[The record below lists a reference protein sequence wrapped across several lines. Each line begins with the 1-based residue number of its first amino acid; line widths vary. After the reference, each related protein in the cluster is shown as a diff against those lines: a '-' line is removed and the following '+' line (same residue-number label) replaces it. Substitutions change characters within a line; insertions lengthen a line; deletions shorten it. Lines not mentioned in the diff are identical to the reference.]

1 MPRQSRALPLLHSVR
16 AKLLIV
22 LAVLSLPLLVVSL
35 IQLNNY
41 RTDLNEQASATASLK
56 ATAAASSLFSWLEN
70 HQSISK
76 HESDSASA
84 DIEALY
90 SRLRRDTASD
100 AETPIV
106 VFDAQGRAINNQSLA
121 NASPSSLSPAN
132 KAERVTWADG
142 VTRMTSIKRVE
153 TFGWSVAVG
162 VPLAENSSAGRS
174 IFMLT
179 ATWAVVLLASVLLGV
194 WAVGRFTKPLR
205 KLAATASTLGEG
217 KLQERV
223 QVETDDEV
231 GALAQNFNVMA
242 SHLQTK
248 FGELQAQGAF
258 IEEVLDGLPLGL
270 VVLDERLIVRRANS
284 TFAKFVRRDAA
295 SLSGRGLYEAAAG
308 LAVLSDIVEDVR
320 LTRKPFVTYGL
331 PLSMVARV
339 SEEDSERDEAGNFWD
354 VIIWPTSERSA
365 GRGDLI
371 LILSEVSKRVR
382 AEKLATS
389 AFASERTRAA
399 ELGSVINQMNEGV
412 IIVNKQKRYRIN
424 PAGAQIMGRQPSE
437 FRDGAQALIEDMPFK
452 DLNGRDL
459 ALEEH
464 PLWRALELR
473 ENFSGERLEIVRDD
487 GEKRVVAIST
497 TPLTGEGGRPEGAV
511 AVFRDITEEVRQ
523 HEELVAAY
531 DRLREH
537 DRLKSAFVSNISH
550 ELRTPLNVIL
560 GLCQLLERDRQ
571 LPLAPLQNEA
581 VTRMERN
588 AHSLL
593 DLVNDLLDYS
603 RLEAGRSA
611 LHLERVDVGE
621 VVREVAADYESEA
634 KNKRIDLHTDVS
646 AQLGS
651 VLTDKHKLQQ
661 VLSNLIGNALKFTSS
676 GNVTVSAAPLDE
688 ERWCLEVSD
697 TGIGISRDAL
707 SFIFDE
713 FRQVDDRLTR
723 SYGGTGLGLAI
734 TRKIVELLE
743 GEISV
748 KSEPEEGSHFRIVWP
763 RAVRQRTGTGS
774 LIEKRVPAPGEP
786 LEFKR
791 KLNLVNGK

>member
-1 MPRQSRALPLLHSVR
+1 M
-16 AKLLIV
+16 
-22 LAVLSLPLLVVSL
+22 
-35 IQLNNY
+35 
-41 RTDLNEQASATASLK
+41 T
-56 ATAAASSLFSWLEN
+56 
-70 HQSISK
+70 
-76 HESDSASA
+76 
-84 DIEALY
+84 
-90 SRLRRDTASD
+90 
-100 AETPIV
+100 
-106 VFDAQGRAINNQSLA
+106 
-121 NASPSSLSPAN
+121 
-132 KAERVTWADG
+132 G
-142 VTRMTSIKRVE
+142 VKRVE
-153 TFGWSVAVG
+153 PYGWSVAVG
-162 VPLAENSSAGRS
+162 IPLAENSSAGSS

-179 ATWAVVLLASVLLGV
+179 ATWALALMASILLAV

-223 QVETDDEV
+223 AVETDDEV
-231 GALAQNFNVMA
+231 GALAQNFNLMA
-242 SHLQTK
+242 AHLQTK
-248 FGELQAQGAF
+248 FGELQTQGAF

-284 TFAKFVRRDAA
+284 TFAGFVRKDAA
-295 SLSGRGLYEAAAG
+295 TLSGRGLYEASAG

-320 LTRKPFVTYGL
+320 LSRKPFVTYGL
-331 PLSMVARV
+331 PLNLVAQNAQ
-339 SEEDSERDEAGNFWD
+339 SDEDPTSNFWD

-382 AEKLATS
+382 AERLATS

-399 ELGSVINQMNEGV
+399 ELESVINQMNEGV

-424 PAGAQIMGRQPSE
+424 PAGAQIMGREPSE

-452 DLNGRDL
+452 DLSGRDL
-459 ALEEH
+459 TLEEH
-464 PLWRALELR
+464 PLWRALEMR
-473 ENFSGERLEIVRDD
+473 ENFSGEQLEVVRDD

-550 ELRTPLNVIL
+550 ELRTPLNVIM
-560 GLCQLLERDRQ
+560 GLCQLLERDKQ

-588 AHSLL
+588 AHTLL
-593 DLVNDLLDYS
+593 DMVNALLDYS
-603 RLEAGRSA
+603 RLEAGRAA
-611 LHLERVDVGE
+611 LHLEKVDVGE
-621 VVREVAADYESEA
+621 VIRETVAGFENEA
-634 KNKRIDLHTDVS
+634 KNKRIELRSEIVDG
-646 AQLGS
+646 LGA
-651 VLTDKHKLQQ
+651 VLTDKHKLEQ
-661 VLSNLIGNALKFTSS
+661 VLSNLIGNAIKFTSS
-676 GNVTVSAAPLDE
+676 GYVMVSVAPLDDE
-688 ERWCLEVSD
+688 HWCLEVSD
-697 TGIGISRDAL
+697 TGIGISPDAL

-713 FRQVDDRLTR
+713 FRQADDRLTR

-743 GEISV
+743 GEIIV
-748 KSEPEEGSHFRIVWP
+748 KSEPQEGSRFRVVWP
-763 RAVRQRTGTGS
+763 RLVRQRTGTGS
-774 LIEKRVPAPGEP
+774 LVEKRVPAPGEP

-791 KLNLVNGK
+791 KLNAVGGN

>member
-1 MPRQSRALPLLHSVR
+1 MSGQSSILPLLHSVR

-22 LAVLSLPLLVVSL
+22 LAVLSLPLLVISL

-41 RTDLNEQASATASLK
+41 RVDLNEQASATANLK
-56 ATAAASSLFSWLEN
+56 ATAAAGSLFSWLEN
-70 HQSISK
+70 HPTILKQGEALS
-76 HESDSASA
+76 SAE
-84 DIEALY
+84 IETLY
-90 SRLRRDTASD
+90 SRLRRDTASEND
-100 AETPIV
+100 TPIV
-106 VFDAQGRAINNQSLA
+106 VFDAQGRAIKNQISVNVTPTVL
-121 NASPSSLSPAN
+121 NPLP
-132 KAERVTWADG
+132 KAQRVAWADG
-142 VTRMTSIKRVE
+142 IARMTGVKRVE
-153 TFGWSVAVG
+153 PYGWSVAVG
-162 VPLAENSSAGRS
+162 IPLAENSSAGSS

-179 ATWAVVLLASVLLGV
+179 ATWALALMASILLAV

-223 QVETDDEV
+223 AVETDDEV
-231 GALAQNFNVMA
+231 GALAQNFNIMA

-248 FGELQAQGAF
+248 FSELQTQGAF

-270 VVLDERLIVRRANS
+270 VVLDERLIVCRANS
-284 TFAKFVRRDAA
+284 TFAEFLRKDAA
-295 SLSGRGLYEAAAG
+295 TLTGRGLYEASAG

-320 LTRKPFVTYGL
+320 LTRKPFVTYSL
-331 PLSMVARV
+331 PLNLVARN
-339 SEEDSERDEAGNFWD
+339 EEVEEEAAGNFWD
-354 VIIWPTSERSA
+354 VTIWPTSERSA

-371 LILSEVSKRVR
+371 LIISEVSKRVR
-382 AEKLATS
+382 AERLATS

-399 ELGSVINQMNEGV
+399 ELESVINQMNEGV

-424 PAGAQIMGRQPSE
+424 PAGAQIMGREPSE
-437 FRDGAQALIEDMPFK
+437 FRDGAEALIEDMPFK
-452 DLNGRDL
+452 DLSGRDL

-464 PLWRALELR
+464 PLWRALEMR
-473 ENFSGERLEIVRDD
+473 ENFSGEQLEIVRDD

-560 GLCQLLERDRQ
+560 GLCQLLERDKQ

-593 DLVNDLLDYS
+593 DMVNDLLDYS
-603 RLEAGRSA
+603 RLEAGRAA

-621 VVREVAADYESEA
+621 VVRETVAAFETEA
-634 KNKRIDLHTDVS
+634 KNKRIELHAEISDDFGT
-646 AQLGS
+646 
-651 VLTDKHKLQQ
+651 VLTDKHKLEQ
-661 VLSNLIGNALKFTSS
+661 VLANLIGNAIKFTSS
-676 GNVTVSAAPLDE
+676 GNVMVSVAPLDKD
-688 ERWCLEVSD
+688 RWCLEVSD
-697 TGIGISRDAL
+697 TGIGISHDAL

-713 FRQVDDRLTR
+713 FRQADDRLTR

-743 GEISV
+743 GEITV
-748 KSEPEEGSHFRIVWP
+748 KSEPQEGSRFRIVWP
-763 RAVRQRTGTGS
+763 RLVRQRTGTGS
-774 LIEKRVPAPGEP
+774 LVEKRVPAPGEP
-786 LEFKR
+786 LESKR
-791 KLNLVNGK
+791 KLNVVGGN

>member
-1 MPRQSRALPLLHSVR
+1 MPGQSRALPLLHSVR

-22 LAVLSLPLLVVSL
+22 LAVLSTPLLVVSL

-41 RTDLNEQASATASLK
+41 RLDLNEQVSATASLK
-56 ATAAASSLFSWLEN
+56 ATAAGGSLFSWLES
-70 HQSISK
+70 HP
-76 HESDSASA
+76 SAAKKGSELSST
-84 DIEALY
+84 DIETLY

-100 AETPIV
+100 AETSII
-106 VFDAQGRAINNQSLA
+106 VFDSQGRAISNQSLTGA
-121 NASPSSLSPAN
+121 IPSSLSPTT
-132 KAERVTWADG
+132 KAERDTWADG
-142 VTRMTSIKRVE
+142 VTRMTSINRIE
-153 TFGWSVAVG
+153 PFGWSVAVG
-162 VPLAENSSAGRS
+162 VPLAENTSAGHS
-174 IFMLT
+174 VFMLT
-179 ATWAVVLLASVLLGV
+179 ATWAVALLASILLGV
-194 WAVGRFTKPLR
+194 WAVGRFTKPLL
-205 KLAATASTLGEG
+205 KLASTVSTLGEG

-223 QVETDDEV
+223 AVETDDEV

-242 SHLQTK
+242 SHLEAK
-248 FGELQAQGAF
+248 FTELQTQGAF

-270 VVLDERLIVRRANS
+270 VVLDARLIVRRANS
-284 TFAKFVRRDAA
+284 TFAKFVKRDAA
-295 SLSGRGLYEAAAG
+295 SLSGRGLYEASAG

-331 PLSMVARV
+331 PLNLVARG
-339 SEEDSERDEAGNFWD
+339 SEEESVSDSANNFWD
-354 VIIWPTSERSA
+354 VTIWPTSERSA

-382 AEKLATS
+382 AERLATS

-399 ELGSVINQMNEGV
+399 ELESVINQMNEGV

-437 FRDGAQALIEDMPFK
+437 FRDGAQALIEDMLFK
-452 DLNGRDL
+452 DLSGRDL
-459 ALEEH
+459 TLEEH
-464 PLWRALELR
+464 PLWRALEMR
-473 ENFSGERLEIVRDD
+473 ENFSGEQLEFVRDD

-497 TPLTGEGGRPEGAV
+497 TPLTGEGGRQEGAV

-588 AHSLL
+588 ARSLL

-611 LHLERVDVGE
+611 LHLERVNVSE
-621 VVREVAADYESEA
+621 VVRETVADFESEA
-634 KNKRIDLHTDVS
+634 KNKRIELHAEISDG
-646 AQLGS
+646 LGP
-651 VLTDKHKLQQ
+651 VLTDKRKLQQ
-661 VLSNLIGNALKFTSS
+661 VLSNLIGNAIKFTSS
-676 GNVTVSAAPLDE
+676 GNVTVSAAPLDN
-688 ERWCLEVSD
+688 ERWYLEVSD
-697 TGIGISRDAL
+697 TGIGISEVAL
-707 SFIFDE
+707 TFIFDE

-743 GEISV
+743 GAISV
-748 KSEPEEGSHFRIVWP
+748 KSEPEEGSQFRIVWP
-763 RAVRQRTGTGS
+763 RMVRQRTVTGS
-774 LIEKRVPAPGEP
+774 LVEKRVAAPGAS
-786 LEFKR
+786 LEF
-791 KLNLVNGK
+791 